1 MSAPL
6 NGIIRWEAMKTFQS
20 FLTGRFDLAFQ
31 LASGLHHEQRRKGTE
46 IPYIS
51 HLMSVAALV
60 LEAGGDED
68 QAIAAL
74 LHDAMEDQGGPP
86 TLETIRRLFGDR
98 VAGIVKECSDSESE
112 HPENKLPWH
121 QRKQAYL
128 AKLTAASPDALLVSV
143 ADKLHNARTI
153 LAGRALALTSAW
165 IMSAIPIRFDYDRL
179 SASFCVS
186 LPCASVSVSRNQP
199 IENSAAVAHE
209 AQGFLPVPLKGV
221 P

>member
-1 MSAPL
+1 
-6 NGIIRWEAMKTFQS
+6 MKTFQS
-20 FLTGRFDLAFQ
+20 FLTGRFESAFQ

-98 VAGIVKECSDSESE
+98 VAEIVKECSDSESE
-112 HPENKLPWH
+112 DPENKLPWH
-121 QRKQAYL
+121 Q
-128 AKLTAASPDALLVSV
+128 
-143 ADKLHNARTI
+143 
-153 LAGRALALTSAW
+153 G
-165 IMSAIPIRFDYDRL
+165 IPREVNRCLPWCPARL
-179 SASFCVS
+179 SG
-186 LPCASVSVSRNQP
+186 RQ
-199 IENSAAVAHE
+199 I
-209 AQGFLPVPLKGV
+209 AQCPRGAR
-221 P
+221 

>member
-1 MSAPL
+1 
-6 NGIIRWEAMKTFQS
+6 MKTFQS

-31 LASGLHHEQRRKGTE
+31 LASGLHHSQRRKGTE

-98 VAGIVKECSDSESE
+98 VAEIVKECSDSE
-112 HPENKLPWH
+112 L
-121 QRKQAYL
+121 
-128 AKLTAASPDALLVSV
+128 LTGLLVEPIPKPV
-143 ADKLHNARTI
+143 VEAAIVGEHR
-153 LAGRALALTSAW
+153 AGVVQ
-165 IMSAIPIRFDYDRL
+165 FV
-179 SASFCVS
+179 C
-186 LPCASVSVSRNQP
+186 
-199 IENSAAVAHE
+199 H
-209 AQGFLPVPLKGV
+209 
-221 P
+221 

>member
-1 MSAPL
+1 
-6 NGIIRWEAMKTFQS
+6 MKTFQS
-20 FLTGRFDLAFQ
+20 FLTGRFDSAFQ

-86 TLETIRRLFGDR
+86 TIETIRRLFGDR
-98 VAGIVKECSDSESE
+98 VAGIVKECSDSELE
-112 HPENKLPWH
+112 DPENKLLWH

-128 AKLTAASPDALLVSV
+128 AKLNTASPDVLLVSV
-143 ADKLHNARTI
+143 ADKLHNARSV
-153 LAGRALALTSAW
+153 LADYRCFNDGLWNRFNKEASKQDHLDYYRKLVTTFRTTAAPQAMVDELDHVVTELEHLATDQTAEND
-165 IMSAIPIRFDYDRL
+165 AHRF
-179 SASFCVS
+179 
-186 LPCASVSVSRNQP
+186 QP
-199 IENSAAVAHE
+199 SSS
-209 AQGFLPVPLKGV
+209 
-221 P
+221 